1 MNNARK
7 RAKTLKGSEKCT
19 ESNDIRLKCNVQHA
33 PNGGAAAGAWDG
45 GCKRGGSRALAL
57 GGSGSMSV
65 GGGARRRPGGFC
77 AVFPL
82 VFLFIFDWES
92 CVEMRFKFSS
102 VSKPRSV
109 FELPLKLI

>member
-65 GGGARRRPGGFC
+65 GGGCKAAARRLLRRFSIG
-77 AVFPL
+77 
-82 VFLFIFDWES
+82 LF
-92 CVEMRFKFSS
+92 VYLRLG
-102 VSKPRSV
+102 
-109 FELPLKLI
+109 ELR